1 MAGEMRLPHFP
12 LHTVLY
18 PHLPLPLH
26 IFEERYR
33 ALTRDVLADGSPFN
47 GRFVV
52 SMITDGQEVG
62 GEASARP
69 VGTICEIRS
78 AEEQPDG
85 RWLLLVVGIAR
96 AAVGGIDRSGP
107 YAVAEVEEL
116 PEPEGEGADRLLPMV
131 QRALDG
137 YLATVKRFVARTA
150 SGGEQSHEQPD
161 VTATLDQVLKP
172 IQLPDEPVAASYAV
186 AGVLQVELSRKQHL
200 LELTDAASRLRA
212 ELELLRRE
220 MRFLDDDAMPPV
232 PPGDL
237 GYHPN

>member
-1 MAGEMRLPHFP
+1 MRLPHFP

-33 ALTRDVLADGSPFN
+33 AMTRDVLADGSPFD

-52 SMITDGQEVG
+52 SMITEGSEVG
-62 GEASARP
+62 GEAAARA

-78 AEEQPDG
+78 AEHLPDG

-96 AAVGGIDRSGP
+96 ARIVSVDRSGP

-116 PEPEGEGADRLLPMV
+116 PEPTGDGAARLLPAV
-131 QRALDG
+131 QQALDG

-150 SGGEQSHEQPD
+150 SRGEHSQEQPD
-161 VTATLDQVLKP
+161 VTASLDQVLKP
-172 IQLPDEPVAASYAV
+172 IRLPDEPVAASYAV
-186 AGVLQVELSRKQHL
+186 AGVLQVELSRKQQL
-200 LELTDAASRLRA
+200 LELADAATRLRA

-220 MRFLDDDAMPPV
+220 ARFLDADALPPV
-232 PPGDL
+232 SASDL

>member
-1 MAGEMRLPHFP
+1 MTGDMRLPHFP

-33 ALTRDVLADGSPFN
+33 AMTRDVLAEESPYG

-52 SMITDGQEVG
+52 SMITDGREVG
-62 GEASARP
+62 GSASAQA
-69 VGTICEIRS
+69 VGTICEVRS

-85 RWLLLVVGIAR
+85 RWLLLVVGVAR
-96 AAVGGIDRSGP
+96 ARVATLDRTGP
-107 YAVAEVEEL
+107 YVVAEVEVL
-116 PEPEGEGADRLLPMV
+116 PEPEGEGADRLLPTV

-150 SGGEQSHEQPD
+150 SVGEHTQEQPD

-172 IQLPDEPVAASYAV
+172 IHLPDEPVAASYAV

-220 MRFLDDDAMPPV
+220 VRFLDDDALPPV
-232 PPGDL
+232 PPGEL

>member
-1 MAGEMRLPHFP
+1 MQLPHFP
-12 LHTVLY
+12 LHTVLF

-33 ALTRDVLADGSPFN
+33 AMTRDVLADGSPYA

-52 SMITDGQEVG
+52 SMITDGREVG
-62 GEASARP
+62 GEAAARP

-96 AAVGGIDRSGP
+96 ASVGAIDRSGP

-116 PEPEGEGADRLLPMV
+116 PELDGDGADRLLPTV

-150 SGGEQSHEQPD
+150 SGGEHLQEQPD
-161 VTATLDQVLKP
+161 VTATLDEVLKP
-172 IQLPDEPVAASYAV
+172 IHLPDEPLAASYAV

-200 LELTDAASRLRA
+200 LEMTDAATRLRA

-220 MRFLDDDAMPPV
+220 VRFLDDDALPPV
-232 PPGDL
+232 PPGEL

>member
-1 MAGEMRLPHFP
+1 MRLPHFP
-12 LHTVLY
+12 LHTVLF

-33 ALTRDVLADGSPFN
+33 AMTRDVLADGSPYA

-52 SMITDGQEVG
+52 SMITTGREVG
-62 GEASARP
+62 DDAIARP
-69 VGTICEIRS
+69 VGTVCEIRS

-85 RWLLLVVGIAR
+85 RWLLLVVGVAR
-96 AAVGGIDRSGP
+96 VLVGGIDRGGP

-116 PEPEGEGADRLLPMV
+116 PELDGEGAERLLPMV

-150 SGGEQSHEQPD
+150 SGGEHLKEHPD

-172 IQLPDEPVAASYAV
+172 IRLPDEPVAASYAV

-200 LELTDAASRLRA
+200 LELADAATRLRA

-220 MRFLDDDAMPPV
+220 VRFLDDDAMPPV
-232 PPGDL
+232 PPGEL

>member
-1 MAGEMRLPHFP
+1 MRTLPHFP
-12 LHTVLY
+12 LHTVLF

-33 ALTRDVLADGSPFN
+33 AMTRDVLADGSPFA

-52 SMITDGQEVG
+52 SMITAGREVG
-62 GEASARP
+62 GEASAQA

-96 AAVGGIDRSGP
+96 ARVGGVDSSGP

-116 PEPEGEGADRLLPMV
+116 PEPTGNGADRLLPLV

-150 SGGEQSHEQPD
+150 SGGKHLPEQPD

-200 LELTDAASRLRA
+200 LELTDAATRLRA

-220 MRFLDDDAMPPV
+220 VRFLDDDAMPPV
-232 PPGDL
+232 PSGDL

>member
-1 MAGEMRLPHFP
+1 
-12 LHTVLY
+12 
-18 PHLPLPLH
+18 
-26 IFEERYR
+26 
-33 ALTRDVLADGSPFN
+33 
-47 GRFVV
+47 
-52 SMITDGQEVG
+52 MITDGREVG
-62 GEASARP
+62 GEARAQM
-69 VGTICEIRS
+69 VGTVCEIRS

-96 AAVGGIDRSGP
+96 ARVTGLDRTGP
-107 YAVAEVEEL
+107 YEVAEVEEL
-116 PEPEGEGADRLLPMV
+116 PELAGEGADRLLPTV

-150 SGGEQSHEQPD
+150 SAGEHLQEQLD
-161 VTATLDQVLKP
+161 VTATLDEVLKP
-172 IQLPDEPVAASYAV
+172 IHLPDEPVAASYAV

-220 MRFLDDDAMPPV
+220 VRFLDDDALPPV
-232 PPGDL
+232 PPGEL

>member
-1 MAGEMRLPHFP
+1 MRLPHFP
-12 LHTVLY
+12 LHTVLF

-33 ALTRDVLADGSPFN
+33 AMTRDVLGDGSPYA

-52 SMITDGQEVG
+52 SMITDGREVG
-62 GEASARP
+62 GEASAQP
-69 VGTICEIRS
+69 IGTVCEIRS

-85 RWLLLVVGIAR
+85 RWLLLVVGVAR
-96 AAVGGIDRSGP
+96 ARVASLDRTGP

-116 PEPEGEGADRLLPMV
+116 PEVEGDGADRLLPAV

-150 SGGEQSHEQPD
+150 SGGEHMQEQPD
-161 VTATLDQVLKP
+161 VTATLDEVLKP
-172 IQLPDEPVAASYAV
+172 IHLPDEPLAASYAV
-186 AGVLQVELSRKQHL
+186 AGVLQVELSHKQHL
-200 LELTDAASRLRA
+200 LELADAATRLRA

-220 MRFLDDDAMPPV
+220 VRFLDDDALPPV
-232 PPGDL
+232 PPGEL

>member
-12 LHTVLY
+12 LHTVLF

-33 ALTRDVLADGSPFN
+33 AMTRDVLADGSPY
-47 GRFVV
+47 GARFVV
-52 SMITDGQEVG
+52 SMITDGREVG
-62 GEASARP
+62 GEARAQM
-69 VGTICEIRS
+69 VGTVCEIRS

-96 AAVGGIDRSGP
+96 ARVTGLDRTGP
-107 YAVAEVEEL
+107 YEVAEVEEL
-116 PEPEGEGADRLLPMV
+116 PELAGEGADRLLPTV

-150 SGGEQSHEQPD
+150 SAGEHLQEQLD
-161 VTATLDQVLKP
+161 VTATLDEVLKP
-172 IQLPDEPVAASYAV
+172 IHLPDEPVAASYAV

-220 MRFLDDDAMPPV
+220 VRFLDDDALPPV
-232 PPGDL
+232 PPGEL